1 MGNTVVSGMK
11 ALPSKD
17 AAQNGAH
24 LGAFAASP

>member
-1 MGNTVVSGMK
+1 VVSGMK